1 MKTQFQVA
9 LFHTIDGTEPFT
21 TIETEA
27 KMPLSAM
34 VFALN
39 CLRVKSAGRVDVTW
53 GEEVQEFY
61 NVKINGEH
69 ITYDR
74 AVVVQEEEPASVDA
88 EETDRTEAE
97 TAYRRGF
104 VHGMEEIGRLI
115 AQLMELEYKTTEIKR
130 LLAVYDDHFITPWR
144 NDGDLTKR
152 KAPPPFD
159 INACQEILEGTTGY
173 DWIT

>member
-21 TIETEA
+21 TIEIEA

-39 CLRVKSAGRVDVTW
+39 RLRVKSAGRVDVTW

-61 NVKINGEH
+61 NAKINGES

-74 AVVVQEEEPASVDA
+74 AVVVQEEEHASVDA
-88 EETDRTEAE
+88 EETDKTEAE
-97 TAYRRGF
+97 SAYRRGWTQ
-104 VHGMEEIGRLI
+104 GTEETARLVF
-115 AQLMELEYKTTEIKR
+115 QLLELGYKPTEMKR
-130 LLAVYDDHFITPWR
+130 LLAVYDDHFLSPWR
-144 NDGDLTKR
+144 QGDLSKR
-152 KAPPPFD
+152 EAPPAFD
-159 INACQEILEGTTGY
+159 IEQCQEILQGTSGY